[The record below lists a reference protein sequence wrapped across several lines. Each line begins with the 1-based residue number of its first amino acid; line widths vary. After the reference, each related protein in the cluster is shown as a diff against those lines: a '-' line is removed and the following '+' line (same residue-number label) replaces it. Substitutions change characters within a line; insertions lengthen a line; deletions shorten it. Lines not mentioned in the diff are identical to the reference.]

1 MMESAARIR
10 KEKMQKID
18 LEKKNRPKRQE
29 LTIEQRQ
36 RAEGLLPKAK
46 AMLDEQEDD
55 VKGMN
60 SKLLFSKVAT
70 IRDRQIDEN
79 R

>member
-1 MMESAARIR
+1 M
-10 KEKMQKID
+10 
-18 LEKKNRPKRQE
+18 L
-29 LTIEQRQ
+29 
-36 RAEGLLPKAK
+36 
-46 AMLDEQEDD
+46 LDEQEDD

-79 R
+79 KALEREYLSG